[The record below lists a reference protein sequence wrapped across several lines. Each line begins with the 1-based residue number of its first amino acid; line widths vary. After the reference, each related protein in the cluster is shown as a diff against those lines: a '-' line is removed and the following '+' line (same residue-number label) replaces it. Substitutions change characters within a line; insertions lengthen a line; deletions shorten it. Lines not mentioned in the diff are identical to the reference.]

1 MDALVGLYGMF
12 VKDKG
17 KGKERFDI
25 ILEPMQAMTQI
36 ALISFC
42 PKGSK
47 LSITNNLLII
57 QTPTWIQGLT
67 RSYNHDRRDDLFF
80 LFNAIVR
87 FNKFYSYM
95 KTKTGEENKLYELI
109 LKLSKKGI
117 DSILQ
122 TYASSDQ
129 PSLLHTL
136 QMYRTMLDRPEIFTQ
151 EAVPPEKNIVKDK
164 DKVDKHK
171 DKDKMAK
178 DTASKDTGSKDTGSK
193 DTGSKDTDNEEVDV
207 TTIKACD
214 VNINN
219 SSKDIDDVFIKIRQI
234 YSKHEFS
241 IIYNNLLLLEK
252 RPEQYEAYIQ
262 GINAS
267 MTPINLL
274 IKKWVNDNI
283 VY

>member
-47 LSITNNLLII
+47 LSITNNLLLI
-57 QTPTWIQGLT
+57 QTPTWIQGIT

-95 KTKTGEENKLYELI
+95 KNKTGEENKLYELI

-151 EAVPPEKNIVKDK
+151 EALPPSSFSSAEKNIIVKDK
-164 DKVDKHK
+164 EKSSNRDKNR
-171 DKDKMAK
+171 DKDKLK
-178 DTASKDTGSKDTGSK
+178 DND
-193 DTGSKDTDNEEVDV
+193 EESDV
-207 TTIKACD
+207 ETIKSASSL
-214 VNINN
+214 VETNINN
-219 SSKDIDDVFIKIRQI
+219 SNKDIDDVFIKIRQI

-252 RPEQYEAYIQ
+252 RPEHYEAYIQ

>member
-12 VKDKG
+12 AKDKG

-47 LSITNNLLII
+47 LSITNNLLVI

-95 KTKTGEENKLYELI
+95 KMKTGEENKLYELI

-151 EAVPPEKNIVKDK
+151 EALPPEKTIIKDTSSSKDTSSGRDK
-164 DKVDKHK
+164 DKYKLNRDKSN
-171 DKDKMAK
+171 DD
-178 DTASKDTGSKDTGSK
+178 DETNT
-193 DTGSKDTDNEEVDV
+193 E
-207 TTIKACD
+207 IKVSSVEAT
-214 VNINN
+214 INN
-219 SSKDIDDVFIKIRQI
+219 SSKDIDDVFIKIRLI

-252 RPEQYEAYIQ
+252 RPDQYEAYIQ

-267 MTPINLL
+267 MMPINQL

>member
-47 LSITNNLLII
+47 LSITNNLLLI
-57 QTPTWIQGLT
+57 QTPTWIQGIT

-151 EAVPPEKNIVKDK
+151 DALLPNHKSVIHKNTVIVED
-164 DKVDKHK
+164 DD
-171 DKDKMAK
+171 DD
-178 DTASKDTGSKDTGSK
+178 DIE
-193 DTGSKDTDNEEVDV
+193 NE
-207 TTIKACD
+207 
-214 VNINN
+214 
-219 SSKDIDDVFIKIRQI
+219 
-234 YSKHEFS
+234 
-241 IIYNNLLLLEK
+241 
-252 RPEQYEAYIQ
+252 
-262 GINAS
+262 
-267 MTPINLL
+267 
-274 IKKWVNDNI
+274 IKKSTTDGQ
-283 VY
+283 

>member
-47 LSITNNLLII
+47 LSITNNLLLI
-57 QTPTWIQGLT
+57 QTPNWIQGLT

-151 EAVPPEKNIVKDK
+151 EATVT
-164 DKVDKHK
+164 KHK
-171 DKDKMAK
+171 NTVVD
-178 DTASKDTGSKDTGSK
+178 
-193 DTGSKDTDNEEVDV
+193 DNDDSDDDDSIENEIKKS
-207 TTIKACD
+207 TIET
-214 VNINN
+214 NINN
-219 SSKDIDDVFIKIRQI
+219 SNKDIDDVFIKIRQI

-267 MTPINLL
+267 MMPINQL

>member
-1 MDALVGLYGMF
+1 MDALIGLYGMF
-12 VKDKG
+12 IKDKG

-47 LSITNNLLII
+47 LSITNNLLFI
-57 QTPTWIQGLT
+57 QTPTWIQGIM
-67 RSYNHDRRDDLFF
+67 RSYNHDKRDDLFF
-80 LFNAIVR
+80 LFNAIIR

-95 KTKTGEENKLYELI
+95 KNKSGEENKLYELI
-109 LKLSKKGI
+109 LKLSKRGI

-122 TYASSDQ
+122 TYASSEQ

-136 QMYRTMLDRPEIFTQ
+136 QMYRTMLDRPEIFIQ
-151 EAVPPEKNIVKDK
+151 ETSTSLSSTEKLSSSKNSSSGRNSNSNSNTNLSSRDKEDDIPPPSPIT
-164 DKVDKHK
+164 
-171 DKDKMAK
+171 
-178 DTASKDTGSKDTGSK
+178 DT
-193 DTGSKDTDNEEVDV
+193 
-207 TTIKACD
+207 
-214 VNINN
+214 NN
-219 SSKDIDDVFIKIRQI
+219 SNKDIDDVFIKIRQI
-234 YSKHEFS
+234 YSRYEFS
-241 IIYNNLLLLEK
+241 ILYNNLLLLEK

-267 MTPINLL
+267 MTPINLQ
-274 IKKWVNDNI
+274 IKKWINDNI

>member
-1 MDALVGLYGMF
+1 MDALIGLYGMF
-12 VKDKG
+12 AKDKG

-95 KTKTGEENKLYELI
+95 KNKTGEENKLYELI

-151 EAVPPEKNIVKDK
+151 EALPPEKNIGK

-171 DKDKMAK
+171 DREKDKTVK
-178 DTASKDTGSKDTGSK
+178 DKDIDT
-193 DTGSKDTDNEEVDV
+193 EEVDV
-207 TTIKACD
+207 TTIKACEP
-214 VNINN
+214 NINN

>member
-47 LSITNNLLII
+47 LSITNNLLLI
-57 QTPTWIQGLT
+57 QTPTWIQGIT

-95 KTKTGEENKLYELI
+95 KNKTGEENKLYELI

-151 EAVPPEKNIVKDK
+151 EALPPSFSSSEKNIIVKDK
-164 DKVDKHK
+164 EKSSNRDKNR
-171 DKDKMAK
+171 DKDKLK
-178 DTASKDTGSKDTGSK
+178 DND
-193 DTGSKDTDNEEVDV
+193 EESDV
-207 TTIKACD
+207 ETIKSAASL
-214 VNINN
+214 VETNINN
-219 SSKDIDDVFIKIRQI
+219 SNKDIDDVFIKIRQI

-252 RPEQYEAYIQ
+252 RPEHYEAYIQ

>member
-47 LSITNNLLII
+47 LSITNNLLLI
-57 QTPTWIQGLT
+57 QTPTWIQGIT

-95 KTKTGEENKLYELI
+95 KNKTGEENKLYELI

-151 EAVPPEKNIVKDK
+151 EALPPSSFAEKNIIVKDK
-164 DKVDKHK
+164 DNRLS
-171 DKDKMAK
+171 DKDKSSNRDKNRDK
-178 DTASKDTGSKDTGSK
+178 DKLKDNDEDSDADTIKTASSLVET
-193 DTGSKDTDNEEVDV
+193 
-207 TTIKACD
+207 
-214 VNINN
+214 NINN
-219 SSKDIDDVFIKIRQI
+219 SNKDIDDVFIKIRQI

-252 RPEQYEAYIQ
+252 RPEHYEAYIQ

-267 MTPINLL
+267 MMPINLL

>member
-1 MDALVGLYGMF
+1 MDAIIGLYGMF

-47 LSITNNLLII
+47 LSITNNLLYI

-95 KTKTGEENKLYELI
+95 KNKTGEENKLYELI

-136 QMYRTMLDRPEIFTQ
+136 QMYRTMLDKPEIFTQ
-151 EAVPPEKNIVKDK
+151 EALPSEKSICNEKVSNNDNDKDK
-164 DKVDKHK
+164 DKKTDKK
-171 DKDKMAK
+171 KIV
-178 DTASKDTGSKDTGSK
+178 
-193 DTGSKDTDNEEVDV
+193 KDTDNEDSDFN
-207 TTIKACD
+207 TIKTSEIT
-214 VNINN
+214 INN
-219 SSKDIDDVFIKIRQI
+219 SNKDIDDVFIKIRQI

-252 RPEQYEAYIQ
+252 RPDQYEAYIQ

>member
-1 MDALVGLYGMF
+1 MDAIVGLYGMF

-47 LSITNNLLII
+47 LSITNNLLFI

-95 KTKTGEENKLYELI
+95 KMKTGEENKLYELI

-151 EAVPPEKNIVKDK
+151 EVQVPLEKNKGRDKDK
-164 DKVDKHK
+164 DKDRSI
-171 DKDKMAK
+171 DEN
-178 DTASKDTGSKDTGSK
+178 T
-193 DTGSKDTDNEEVDV
+193 NE
-207 TTIKACD
+207 IKASSSD
-214 VNINN
+214 TSITINN

-267 MTPINLL
+267 MMPINQL

>member
-151 EAVPPEKNIVKDK
+151 EALLPTPKNSINTINETNNDA
-164 DKVDKHK
+164 DD
-171 DKDKMAK
+171 D
-178 DTASKDTGSKDTGSK
+178 GSVENEIRS
-193 DTGSKDTDNEEVDV
+193 SLTDP
-207 TTIKACD
+207 
-214 VNINN
+214 NINN

-267 MTPINLL
+267 MMPINQL